1 MLQFFFPLSHAL
13 KFASA
18 VMIILACTKQEEIPM
33 TQTLHHKIKVTL
45 GGKEFTATLNDSK
58 TSRDFISLFPL
69 ELTLEDYAGT
79 EKIDN
84 LPRRLST
91 EGAPDGSTPSVGD
104 IAFYAPWGNLAVFYK
119 DFRYSTG
126 LIIFGKMDSGIE
138 QLSGLGRVNAKFELN
153 AE

>member
-1 MLQFFFPLSHAL
+1 MLQFVVQLSQTL
-13 KFASA
+13 KFALTS
-18 VMIILACTKQEEIPM
+18 MIILAGTNQEEIPM
-33 TQTLHHKIKVTL
+33 TQTKHHKIKVTL
-45 GGKEFTATLNDSK
+45 GRKEFTATLTDSK

-84 LPRRLST
+84 LPKRLST

-126 LIIFGKMDSGIE
+126 LIILGKMDKGIE
-138 QLSGLGRVNAKFELN
+138 QLSVSGRVNAKFELS

>member
-1 MLQFFFPLSHAL
+1 MLQFVVQLSQTL
-13 KFASA
+13 KFALTS
-18 VMIILACTKQEEIPM
+18 MIILACTNQEEIPM
-33 TQTLHHKIKVTL
+33 TQTIHHKIKITL
-45 GGKEFTATLNDSK
+45 EGKEFMATLNDSK

-84 LPRRLST
+84 LPKRLST
-91 EGAPDGSTPSVGD
+91 EGAPDGSTPSAGD
-104 IAFYAPWGNLAVFYK
+104 IAFYAPWGNLALYYK

-126 LIIFGKMDSGIE
+126 LIILGKMDKGIE
-138 QLSGLGRVNAKFELN
+138 QLSVLGRVNAKFELS